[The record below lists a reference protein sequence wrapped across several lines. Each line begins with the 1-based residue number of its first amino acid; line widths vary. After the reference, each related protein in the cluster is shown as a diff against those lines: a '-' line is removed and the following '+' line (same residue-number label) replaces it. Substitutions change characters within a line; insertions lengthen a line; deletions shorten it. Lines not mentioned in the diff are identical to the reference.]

1 MTTESTNTE
10 HIEQRGAVIGTRL
23 GAACPQG
30 TVCRA
35 FDRSVQLFGDRP
47 AIVDG
52 ERAMSY
58 RELGQRAD
66 TVARALRSAG
76 VAPGDRVAMLMPNCL
91 EFLPTLFG
99 IWKAGAAFTQL
110 PARGGPADFALILD
124 MVKVRAVIYHERFD
138 EPIAGIRPALNA
150 TDLFIRLGSTPGP
163 ADTLDLDAITTAAAG
178 GEPLAPPADND
189 LAMVGVTSGTTGTP
203 KAVLTDHAS
212 WSYYAIVAG
221 LEVADTRPG
230 EVFAHV
236 APLTHFTISFVLP
249 TLIRGGTNVMVD
261 GFTPDAFAGV
271 VQGHGVTATAVV
283 PTIIYALLDSPAA
296 LARLGSLRTVVY
308 AGSPMSRH
316 RLADAITALGNVFV
330 QTYAGSEPGFV
341 SCLRKEDHDPDSEQ
355 GLERLAS
362 AGRAMF
368 HVDVSVQDENDNP
381 VPDGDIGE
389 ICVRSPGQMLGYWDS
404 ARDAEAMRDGWIHTG
419 DIGRLDPDGYLFI
432 VDRKKDMIVT
442 GGLNVFP
449 AQVEDLL
456 TGHPAVAQCAVIGV
470 PDPKW
475 GEAVTAFCVLRPD
488 TDVSEQELIDKVKAA
503 KGSIWAPKRVEFATS
518 LPMTPTGK
526 TDKKALRAPFWK
538 GRDRAVN

>member
-1 MTTESTNTE
+1 MKSPGLTNGPQAE
-10 HIEQRGAVIGTRL
+10 NDTRM

-35 FDRSVQLFGDRP
+35 FDRSVQLFADRP
-47 AIVDG
+47 AVVDG
-52 ERAMSY
+52 ERSMTY
-58 RELGQRAD
+58 RELGERAD
-66 TVARALRSAG
+66 AVARALRAAG

-110 PARGGPADFALILD
+110 PARGGPTDFAIILD
-124 MVKVRAVIYHERFD
+124 MVDARAVVYHERFD
-138 EPIAGIRPALNA
+138 EAIAAIRPGLKA
-150 TDLFIRLGSTPGP
+150 TDVFLRFGVTPVP
-163 ADTLDLDAITTAAAG
+163 ADTLDLDAIAQAESGTA
-178 GEPLAPPADND
+178 PLAPPADHD
-189 LAMVGVTSGTTGTP
+189 LAMVGVTSGTTGSP

-221 LEVADTRPG
+221 LEVGDTRPG

-249 TLIRGGTNVMVD
+249 TMIRGGINVMID
-261 GFTPDAFAGV
+261 GFTPDAFADA
-271 VQGHGVTATAVV
+271 VQRHGVTATAVV
-283 PTIIYALLDSPAA
+283 PAIIYALLGFPAA
-296 LARLGSLRTVVY
+296 VARLRTLRTVVY

-316 RLADAITALGNVFV
+316 RLADAISALGKVFV

-341 SCLRKEDHDPDSEQ
+341 SCLRKEDHDPDSEL
-355 GLERLAS
+355 GLDRLAS

-368 HVDVSVQDENDNP
+368 HVDVSIQDDDGNP
-381 VPDGDIGE
+381 VPDGEPGE

-404 ARDAEAMRDGWIHTG
+404 SRDAEAMRNGWIRTG
-419 DIGRLDPDGYLFI
+419 DIGRLDPDGYLYI

-449 AQVEDLL
+449 AQVEDVL
-456 TGHPAVAQCAVIGV
+456 TGHSAIAQCAVIGI

-475 GEAVTAFCVLRPD
+475 GESVTAFCVLRPD
-488 TDVSEQELIDKVKAA
+488 AEVSEQELIDLVKAA
-503 KGSIWAPKRVEFATS
+503 KGSVWAPKRVDFVAA

-526 TDKKALRAPFWK
+526 TDKKALRVPFWK
-538 GRDRAVN
+538 GHDRAVN